1 MEDIAALDAAYETSK
16 KAAAKKADTQ
26 RGAVQKAYSQKA
38 SDQNDTLK
46 EDGVRRYG
54 SRFGNFDQRVYNYN
68 DLEQKL
74 AKKLQKH

>member
-26 RGAVQKAYSQKA
+26 RGAGQKA
-38 SDQNDTLK
+38 SNQNDTLK